1 LGIFEMGASAT
12 AQDREEWKPL
22 IKWLELNS

>member
-1 LGIFEMGASAT
+1 MGASAT

-22 IKWLELNS
+22 VKWLGLTS